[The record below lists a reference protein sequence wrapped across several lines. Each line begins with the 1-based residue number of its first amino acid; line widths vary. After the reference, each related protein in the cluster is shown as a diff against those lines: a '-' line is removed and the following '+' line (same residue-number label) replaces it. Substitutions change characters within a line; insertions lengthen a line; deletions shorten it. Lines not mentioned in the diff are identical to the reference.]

1 MRIALAILPLALVA
15 CDKPNTDPRVALCVS
30 AAREAATSRASVK
43 MVDFEATPKDVAQA
57 LSAGSKAQ
65 LDFEAQN
72 SYGAKM
78 RESAV
83 CEFAPHP
90 IPARKGTF
98 LLTSAVIGKIRL
110 TDQQVAEANALDG
123 SSRSVFEAIS
133 AAEMVRAGQPAEE
146 AK

>member
-1 MRIALAILPLALVA
+1 MRLALLILPLVLAA
-15 CDKPNTDPRVALCVS
+15 CDRGEPDPRLALCLS
-30 AAREAATSRASVK
+30 AAREAATSPASVK
-43 MVDFEATPKDVAQA
+43 KVGFEATPKDAAQA
-57 LSAGSKAQ
+57 LSVGGKAQ

-90 IPARKGTF
+90 IAARKGSF
-98 LLTSAVIGKIRL
+98 LLTSAVIGTIRL

-123 SSRSVFEAIS
+123 SSSSVFEAIT
-133 AAEMVRAGQPAEE
+133 AAEMVRAAKAGE